1 MATLYIEFKGI
12 CVHFRWEDHPSLT
25 VRHRVVMVNGT
36 DISHP
41 IRGAEIPPHYA
52 VLMMPPELSM
62 PIISL
67 AGVTVRVRGQ
77 VDAPCVYQGTYALL
91 PSLAALAASDG
102 ETLGPPSLP
111 MLFGENPG
119 LTSAYFDFN
128 SGTFSA
134 CQDDESASVLAM
146 VETDDGDTETVKLD
160 LFPFATKPFPAV
172 TLPQSYELPH
182 ESVITIAN
190 ICDGT
195 KDRDTDFY
203 LSYLTAATV
212 PQRLVV
218 PPRETGLPKCPTAKQ
233 IAGPGCSDS
242 TYP

>member
-1 MATLYIEFKGI
+1 MAKLYIEFKGI
-12 CVHFRWEDHPSLT
+12 CVHFRQDDHPSLN

-36 DISHP
+36 DITHP

-52 VLMMPPELSM
+52 VLMMPPDSSA
-62 PIISL
+62 PIPL
-67 AGVTVRVRGQ
+67 AGVRVRVRGQ
-77 VDAPCVYQGTYALL
+77 VDAACVYQDTYALL
-91 PSLAALAASDG
+91 PSLAALTASDG
-102 ETLGPPSLP
+102 GTLGPPSLP
-111 MLFGENPG
+111 MLLGENSG
-119 LTSAYFDFN
+119 LAAAYFDFT

-134 CQDDESASVLAM
+134 CSDDESASVLAM
-146 VETDDGDTETVKLD
+146 VETNDGDAENVKLD
-160 LFPFATKPFPAV
+160 LIPFATNPFPAFTV
-172 TLPQSYELPH
+172 PQSYELPH
-182 ESVITIAN
+182 GSVITIAN

-195 KDRDTDFY
+195 KERDTDFY

-212 PQRLVV
+212 PLRLVV